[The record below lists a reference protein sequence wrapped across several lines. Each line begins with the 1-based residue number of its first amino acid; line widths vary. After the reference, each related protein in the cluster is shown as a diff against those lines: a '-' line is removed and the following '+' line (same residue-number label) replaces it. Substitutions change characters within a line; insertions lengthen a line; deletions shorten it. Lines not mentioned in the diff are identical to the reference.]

1 MAPVAVDVIKTMD
14 PMVIL
19 RARGNPSRNLLIR
32 GAAYDIVHRRTI
44 LPIQEIK
51 ADEMEIRKRRM
62 VRMPKREREEEGR
75 RMNPDSSAGI
85 YVTASVEAQCRMI
98 AENRKIKEEEKIKNS
113 KVNALKRT
121 DRMNL
126 RATSFA
132 KLIANLPN
140 DIMAS
145 EDPSTPLLQV
155 LLSLSTDIIKDSYQ
169 HLGRKMGEL
178 LDLKKRTVAEAI
190 VRK

>member
-1 MAPVAVDVIKTMD
+1 
-14 PMVIL
+14 
-19 RARGNPSRNLLIR
+19 
-32 GAAYDIVHRRTI
+32 
-44 LPIQEIK
+44 
-51 ADEMEIRKRRM
+51 M
-62 VRMPKREREEEGR
+62 VRMPNREREEEGR

-113 KVNALKRT
+113 KVNALKRAA
-121 DRMNL
+121 RINL

-132 KLIANLPN
+132 KLLANLPN
-140 DIMAS
+140 YIMDS
-145 EDPSTPLLQV
+145 EDPFTSLLQV

-178 LDLKKRTVAEAI
+178 PDLKKRTVAEAI
-190 VRK
+190 MRMWGEMISVMGSDASVS